1 MNMMVSK
8 AAEIVAGHTDNAR
21 AASRKL
27 AVATHEQRNKALSR
41 AASHIRG
48 NINAILDANKE
59 DIRAAQ
65 ERGLKPSFI
74 DRLTLDDARVEQMAR
89 GLDDIVVLPD
99 PLGRVLDHRQR
110 PNGLDITRISTPLGV
125 IGVIYE
131 ARPNVTVDAAGLAIK
146 SGNPVILRGGSDSIH
161 TSSLLAQLMRDG
173 LNDAGLPVDAVQL
186 VENTD
191 RALVGAMLTATGGID
206 VIIPR
211 GGRSLVERVQNEARV
226 PVFAHLEGICHVYI
240 DHAADPDKARDI
252 TVNAKMRRVGI
263 CGAAETLLVDRA
275 VADRI
280 LPDVATALMEAGC
293 TLRADADAL
302 KLIPGAQPASEDD
315 WSTEYLDSILS
326 VAVVDG
332 VDGAIAHIRRYGSN
346 HTEAII
352 TEDEAAAEA
361 FTSGIDSAIVM
372 VNASTQFADGGEF
385 GMGAEIGISTG
396 KMHARGPVGANELT
410 SFKYIVRGSGQ
421 IRP

>member
-8 AAEIVAGHTDNAR
+8 ATEIMAGYTDNAR
-21 AASRKL
+21 ASSRKL
-27 AVATHEQRNKALSR
+27 AVATHEERNMALSR
-41 AASHIRG
+41 AANHIRN

-65 ERGLKPSFI
+65 ARGLKPSFI
-74 DRLTLDDARVEQMAR
+74 DRLTLDDARVGQMAQ
-89 GLDDIVVLPD
+89 GLDDIRALPD

-110 PNGLDITRISTPLGV
+110 PNGLDIRRISTPLGV

-131 ARPNVTVDAAGLAIK
+131 ARPNVTVDAAGLSIK

-161 TSSLLAQLMRDG
+161 TSSLLARMMRDG
-173 LNDAGLPVDAVQL
+173 LNDAGLPVDSVQL

-191 RALVGAMLTATGGID
+191 RSLVGAMLTATGGID

-275 VADRI
+275 VADQI
-280 LPDVATALMEAGC
+280 LPDVAAALIEAGC
-293 TLRADADAL
+293 SLRADADAL
-302 KLIPGAQPASEDD
+302 KLIPGAQPAGEDD

-326 VAVVDG
+326 IAVVDG

-372 VNASTQFADGGEF
+372 INASTQFADGGEF